1 MESRQYAG
9 FGFTIKSNHNNS
21 FKWTLGM
28 TKKYLMG
35 VDVGT
40 QSAKVA
46 IIDLQG
52 NIICEGR
59 QPLRKMDIPAPQL
72 AEHPDDDLWDA
83 LKIAFHRVMK
93 KFNEQIKGN
102 VHDILSMGICIIRC
116 CRVLLKEN
124 GELAY
129 PVIDWM
135 DKRLNTPYEYQ
146 SNYGEVRY
154 VTTTS
159 GYITHRLT
167 GEFKD
172 TCANYIGWWP
182 MDDDVLDWSRD
193 EELIKQ
199 CNVPRD
205 MLFDVVKP
213 GEILGH
219 LTRNAADMIGLPP
232 GIPVV
237 ATAHDKA
244 VEALGAGS
252 LSPGVGLISLGTY
265 IGALVH
271 GHENRKDAKNF
282 WAFQA
287 SVPGRYLYECM
298 GVRRGMWTISWF
310 CDQFGEGIINEAG
323 NQGIT
328 IEELFNQEAEKIP
341 AGCEGLVTIHDWAPP
356 PEAVYRKGMM
366 FGFDGRHT
374 RAHIYRS
381 ILEGIAFTVKNHM
394 DKMNH
399 ELNKPLR
406 YLIISGGGANSNVFM
421 QIFADI
427 FGVVT
432 SRNQIKGSASIGC
445 VINAGMAVNA
455 FKSYEEAVEK
465 MVHRDDEFKP
475 GLENTRFYNQLN
487 DKVYKHVNQHF
498 DPILKQLSLLVD

>member
-1 MESRQYAG
+1 M
-9 FGFTIKSNHNNS
+9 TI
-21 FKWTLGM
+21 
-28 TKKYLMG
+28 KYLMG

-40 QSAKVA
+40 QSAKV
-46 IIDLQG
+46 IISDLDG
-52 NIICEGR
+52 NIICEGC
-59 QPLRKMDIPAPQL
+59 QALRKMDIPAPQL

-83 LKIAFHRVMK
+83 LKIAFHRVMTR
-93 KFNEQIKGN
+93 FNDDVERN

-124 GELAY
+124 GRLAY
-129 PVIDWM
+129 PVINWM
-135 DKRLNTPYEYQ
+135 DKRLNTPYEHQ
-146 SNYGEVRY
+146 AAYGDVRY

-182 MDDDVLDWSRD
+182 MDDDTLNWSGD

-199 CNVPRD
+199 CKVPLE

-213 GEILGH
+213 GEILGYV
-219 LTRNAADMIGLPP
+219 TDEAADLIGVPSGL
-232 GIPVV
+232 PVV

-252 LSPGVGLISLGTY
+252 LAPGIGLVSLGTY

-271 GHENRKDAKNF
+271 GNENCKDAKNF
-282 WAFQA
+282 WSFQA
-287 SVPGRYLYECM
+287 SVPGRYLYESM

-310 CDQFGEGIINEAG
+310 CDQFGEGIITDAK

-328 IEELFNQEAEKIP
+328 IEELFNREAQKIP
-341 AGCEGLVTIHDWAPP
+341 AGCEGLVTVHDWAPP
-356 PEAVYRKGMM
+356 VEAVYRKGVM

-394 DKMNH
+394 DKMNQ
-399 ELNKPLR
+399 ELNTPIKH
-406 YLIISGGGANSNVFM
+406 LIISGGGANSNVFM
-421 QIFADI
+421 QIFSDI
-427 FGVVT
+427 FGVST
-432 SRNQIKGSASIGC
+432 SRNKVKGSAAMGC
-445 VINAGMAVNA
+445 VINAGMAVGA
-455 FKSYEEAVEK
+455 FNSYEEAIEK
-465 MVHRDDEFKP
+465 LVHKDDEFSP
-475 GLENTRFYNQLN
+475 NLENTQFYNKLN
-487 DKVYKHVNQHF
+487 DKVYKQVNSHF
-498 DPILKQLSLLVD
+498 DPILKELSLLVD